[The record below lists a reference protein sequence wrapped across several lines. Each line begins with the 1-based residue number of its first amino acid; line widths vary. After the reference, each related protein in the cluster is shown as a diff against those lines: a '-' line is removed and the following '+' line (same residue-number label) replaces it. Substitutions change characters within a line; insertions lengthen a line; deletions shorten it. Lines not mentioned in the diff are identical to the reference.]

1 MDKGLYIYSTASW
14 SIVREAETPKRANA
28 VVFDPSGANV
38 LAADKFGDV
47 VRLTATPA
55 TDGDSEKPVVLL
67 GHVSILCDIEF
78 THGDRPYVLT
88 CDRDEKLRVS
98 RYPNSYNIQSFCLG
112 HTAFVTSVAAAKFA
126 VNNAVTG
133 SGDGTVRLWDVES
146 GELLQT
152 VVLGDILAQYRE
164 SEQDQEKAD
173 RFGVLRVRSIEET
186 KEFAVL
192 VEDIP
197 AVIVFPFANGALGAP
212 QVIDIARAPTDL
224 TVASDRLVVSYV
236 PAAEGVQDAA
246 LVSVLKNAD
255 GQYVADDELNGA
267 LSNVRTLETNKVPAI
282 QSIFVWGSKNFIER
296 TNKGDQDDDE

>member
-1 MDKGLYIYSTASW
+1 
-14 SIVREAETPKRANA
+14 
-28 VVFDPSGANV
+28 
-38 LAADKFGDV
+38 
-47 VRLTATPA
+47 
-55 TDGDSEKPVVLL
+55 
-67 GHVSILCDIEF
+67 F

-98 RYPNSYNIQSFCLG
+98 KYPNSYNIQSFCLG
-112 HTAFVTSVAAAKFA
+112 HTAFVTSVATAKFA

-152 VVLGDILAQYRE
+152 MVLQDILARYRE
-164 SEQDQEKAD
+164 SEQEQEKAD
-173 RFGVLRVRSIEET
+173 RFGVLRIRSIEEAG
-186 KEFAVL
+186 EFIVI

-197 AVIVFPFANGALGAP
+197 AVVIFPFANGILGAP
-212 QVIDIARAPTDL
+212 QVVDIARAPTDL
-224 TVASDRLVVSYV
+224 AIAGDRIVVSYV
-236 PAAEGVQDAA
+236 PAAEDAKDVA

-267 LSNVRTLETNKVPAI
+267 LSTIATLETSKVPAI